1 MAISAEPRVA
11 LYFDFDN
18 IVISRYD
25 QLHGDPG
32 SRRAS
37 AYRKD
42 TSTSKAPA
50 AGSETAKKLAEA
62 TVDIDAVLDFAATF
76 GTIAISRAYA
86 DWSTPVN
93 ASYRGQLIDRAV
105 DLVQLF
111 PLSATKNGADIRL
124 AVDAVEDMFRIDDL
138 SHIVIVAGDSDYV
151 ALAQKAKRLGRYVV
165 GIGVAGGT
173 SRALTAAC
181 DEYADYDTLLA
192 TDAAVGDDEVAEVA
206 APAEEPAAPT
216 GRRTRAKAAGDASG
230 GTTTAP
236 VAEAVAEPVAE
247 STPAPTRRRRA
258 TSKSVT
264 DAAAEAPAVSPQSAD
279 SGSAG
284 SRSADS
290 GSADSGE
297 NAAPV
302 KRASARTIQFVAPT
316 DHAQADDTVAGSPR
330 NPSRLL
336 MKALELLHAKNDEEW
351 QSSSTVKNQ
360 MMRMDPSFQERRLGF
375 ASFTDFLKSRGGVV
389 ELDESGRGRV
399 RIRPPKD

>member
-1 MAISAEPRVA
+1 MPISAEPRVA

-25 QLHGDPG
+25 QLHGDQG
-32 SRRAS
+32 SRRVS

-50 AGSETAKKLAEA
+50 AGSETAKKLAVA
-62 TVDIDAVLDFAATF
+62 TVDVDAVLDFAATF
-76 GTIAISRAYA
+76 GTIAIARAYA

-138 SHIVIVAGDSDYV
+138 THIVIVAGDSDYV

-192 TDAAVGDDEVAEVA
+192 TDAAVADDEAADAAAQAVPEAAA
-206 APAEEPAAPT
+206 APPATSRRSRAKSAAPEAT
-216 GRRTRAKAAGDASG
+216 DAATADAAS
-230 GTTTAP
+230 TDAAAQTAP
-236 VAEAVAEPVAE
+236 E
-247 STPAPTRRRRA
+247 SAPAPTRRRRA
-258 TSKSVT
+258 TSKSV
-264 DAAAEAPAVSPQSAD
+264 AEAAGTSTPEKAEKTEKAEKPETPEPPA
-279 SGSAG
+279 
-284 SRSADS
+284 
-290 GSADSGE
+290 
-297 NAAPV
+297 
-302 KRASARTIQFVAPT
+302 KRASARALQFVAPT
-316 DHAQADDTVAGSPR
+316 DHAPVEETTGGSPR

-336 MKALELLHAKNDEEW
+336 LKALELLHSKNDEEW

-375 ASFTDFLKSRGGVV
+375 ASFTEFLKSRGGVV
-389 ELDESGRGRV
+389 ELDETGRGRV
-399 RIRPPKD
+399 RIRPTKD

>member
-1 MAISAEPRVA
+1 MATSAEPRVA

-18 IVISRYD
+18 IIISRYD
-25 QLHGDPG
+25 QLHGDN
-32 SRRAS
+32 

-42 TSTSKAPA
+42 TSRGKAPA
-50 AGSETAKKLAEA
+50 AGTQTAKKLTEA

-76 GTIAISRAYA
+76 GTIAIARAYA
-86 DWSTPVN
+86 DWSGPIN

-192 TDAAVGDDEVAEVA
+192 TDSAVTDEAADA
-206 APAEEPAAPT
+206 APDAAASST
-216 GRRTRAKAAGDASG
+216 TSGRRTRAKKSETAA
-230 GTTTAP
+230 TTAGQTTEPAAAP
-236 VAEAVAEPVAE
+236 VAE
-247 STPAPTRRRRA
+247 PAPARRRRA
-258 TSKSVT
+258 TTKTVT
-264 DAAAEAPAVSPQSAD
+264 DAAAEVPIETTESPEPPS
-279 SGSAG
+279 
-284 SRSADS
+284 
-290 GSADSGE
+290 
-297 NAAPV
+297 
-302 KRASARTIQFVAPT
+302 KRTSARALQFVAP
-316 DHAQADDTVAGSPR
+316 AEPASADDSDGSPR
-330 NPSRLL
+330 NPGRLL
-336 MKALELLHAKNDEEW
+336 VKALELLHAKNDEEW

-375 ASFTDFLKSRGGVV
+375 ASFTDFLRSRGGVV
-389 ELDESGRGRV
+389 EVDESGRGRV
-399 RIRPPKD
+399 RIRPKKD

>member
-25 QLHGDPG
+25 QLHSEPG
-32 SRRAS
+32 SRRTS

-42 TSTSKAPA
+42 TSPGKAPA

-76 GTIAISRAYA
+76 GTIAIARAYA
-86 DWSTPVN
+86 DWSTPIN

-173 SRALTAAC
+173 SRALTASC

-192 TDAAVGDDEVAEVA
+192 TDVAVSDDEVTDAPAPAARGRGRTTAAADAAATASEPADGEGADAAGSAGAEPA
-206 APAEEPAAPT
+206 KAPARRRRASTKQTTEAGAEAAIEATAPAEEP
-216 GRRTRAKAAGDASG
+216 
-230 GTTTAP
+230 
-236 VAEAVAEPVAE
+236 
-247 STPAPTRRRRA
+247 
-258 TSKSVT
+258 
-264 DAAAEAPAVSPQSAD
+264 
-279 SGSAG
+279 
-284 SRSADS
+284 
-290 GSADSGE
+290 
-297 NAAPV
+297 
-302 KRASARTIQFVAPT
+302 KRVSARALQFVAPVEPT
-316 DHAQADDTVAGSPR
+316 PIDDEVTAGSPR
-330 NPSRLL
+330 NPGRLL
-336 MKALELLHAKNDEEW
+336 LKALELMRAKNDEEW
-351 QSSSTVKNQ
+351 QSSTAVKNQ

-375 ASFTDFLKSRGGVV
+375 ASFTEFLKSRGGVV
-389 ELDESGRGRV
+389 ELDEAGRGRV
-399 RIRPPKD
+399 RIRPKKD

>member
-1 MAISAEPRVA
+1 MPVSAEPRVA

-32 SRRAS
+32 SRRVS

-62 TVDIDAVLDFAATF
+62 TVDVDAVLDFAATF
-76 GTIAISRAYA
+76 GTIAIARAYA

-138 SHIVIVAGDSDYV
+138 THIVIVAGDSDYV

-192 TDAAVGDDEVAEVA
+192 TDAAVTDDEA
-206 APAEEPAAPT
+206 ADAAASAAEPAAAPTT
-216 GRRTRAKAAGDASG
+216 GRRTRAKAAAEPADATATDGATEPAADAS
-230 GTTTAP
+230 TK
-236 VAEAVAEPVAE
+236 
-247 STPAPTRRRRA
+247 APTRRRRA
-258 TSKSVT
+258 TTKSVA
-264 DAAAEAPAVSPQSAD
+264 DASATAPAETAEPAEAPEPPA
-279 SGSAG
+279 
-284 SRSADS
+284 
-290 GSADSGE
+290 
-297 NAAPV
+297 
-302 KRASARTIQFVAPT
+302 KRASARALQFVAPT
-316 DHAQADDTVAGSPR
+316 DHAPADDTAGGSPR

-336 MKALELLHAKNDEEW
+336 LKALELLHAKNDEEW

-389 ELDESGRGRV
+389 ELDETGRGRV
-399 RIRPPKD
+399 RIRPTKD

>member
-1 MAISAEPRVA
+1 MPVSAEPRVA

-25 QLHGDPG
+25 QLHGDSG
-32 SRRAS
+32 SRRVS

-42 TSTSKAPA
+42 TSTSKAPV
-50 AGSETAKKLAEA
+50 AGSETAKKLAAA
-62 TVDIDAVLDFAATF
+62 TVDVDAVLDFAATF
-76 GTIAISRAYA
+76 GTIAIARAYA

-138 SHIVIVAGDSDYV
+138 THIVIVAGDSDYV
-151 ALAQKAKRLGRYVV
+151 ALAQKAKRLGRYVI

-192 TDAAVGDDEVAEVA
+192 TDAAVSDDEAADAAADA
-206 APAEEPAAPT
+206 APEASATPPAT
-216 GRRTRAKAAGDASG
+216 GRRSRAKSAAPETTDAA
-230 GTTTAP
+230 T
-236 VAEAVAEPVAE
+236 EPVAE
-247 STPAPTRRRRA
+247 PAPAPTRRRRA
-258 TSKSVT
+258 TSKSVAEASGT
-264 DAAAEAPAVSPQSAD
+264 SAPEKPESTEPPEAPA
-279 SGSAG
+279 
-284 SRSADS
+284 
-290 GSADSGE
+290 
-297 NAAPV
+297 
-302 KRASARTIQFVAPT
+302 KRASARALQFVAPT
-316 DHAQADDTVAGSPR
+316 DHAPIDDTTPGSPR

-336 MKALELLHAKNDEEW
+336 LKALELLHAKNDEEW

-389 ELDESGRGRV
+389 ELDETGRGRV
-399 RIRPPKD
+399 RIRPTKD

>member
-25 QLHGDPG
+25 QLHSEPG
-32 SRRAS
+32 SRRTS

-42 TSTSKAPA
+42 TSPGKAPA

-76 GTIAISRAYA
+76 GTIAIARAYA
-86 DWSTPVN
+86 DWSTPIN

-173 SRALTAAC
+173 SRALTASC

-192 TDAAVGDDEVAEVA
+192 TDVAVSDDEETD
-206 APAEEPAAPT
+206 APAPAVRGRGRGTAAAAAAAAASEPADGEATEGADAAGSAEAAGAEP
-216 GRRTRAKAAGDASG
+216 AKA
-230 GTTTAP
+230 
-236 VAEAVAEPVAE
+236 
-247 STPAPTRRRRA
+247 PARRRRA
-258 TSKSVT
+258 STKQT
-264 DAAAEAPAVSPQSAD
+264 TEAGAEAAIEAT
-279 SGSAG
+279 
-284 SRSADS
+284 
-290 GSADSGE
+290 
-297 NAAPV
+297 APV
-302 KRASARTIQFVAPT
+302 EEPKRVSARALQFVAPVEP
-316 DHAQADDTVAGSPR
+316 APIDDEVTAGSPR
-330 NPSRLL
+330 NPGRLL
-336 MKALELLHAKNDEEW
+336 LKALELMRAKNDEEW
-351 QSSSTVKNQ
+351 QSSTAVKNQ

-375 ASFTDFLKSRGGVV
+375 ASFTEFLKSRGGVV
-389 ELDESGRGRV
+389 ELDEAGRGRV
-399 RIRPPKD
+399 RIRPKKD

>member
-25 QLHGDPG
+25 QLHGD
-32 SRRAS
+32 S

-42 TSTSKAPA
+42 TSRGKAPA
-50 AGSETAKKLAEA
+50 AGTQTAKKLAEA

-76 GTIAISRAYA
+76 GTIAIARAYA
-86 DWSTPVN
+86 DWSTPIN

-192 TDAAVGDDEVAEVA
+192 TDAAVGDDEVA
-206 APAEEPAAPT
+206 APAPSTGRGRRGDTSGTEPDTEAAAEPAAEPL
-216 GRRTRAKAAGDASG
+216 
-230 GTTTAP
+230 
-236 VAEAVAEPVAE
+236 AEPVAE
-247 STPAPTRRRRA
+247 PAPSRRRRA
-258 TSKSVT
+258 STRKPT
-264 DAAAEAPAVSPQSAD
+264 E
-279 SGSAG
+279 AG
-284 SRSADS
+284 SDVSIDTKFADETK
-290 GSADSGE
+290 G
-297 NAAPV
+297 AATTGPSS
-302 KRASARTIQFVAPT
+302 RALQFVAPVEP
-316 DHAQADDTVAGSPR
+316 APADDAATGSPR
-330 NPSRLL
+330 NPGRLL
-336 MKALELLHAKNDEEW
+336 LKALELMRAKNDEEW
-351 QSSSTVKNQ
+351 QSSSAVKNQ
-360 MMRMDPSFQERRLGF
+360 MMRMDPTFQERRLGF

-389 ELDESGRGRV
+389 ELDEAGRGRV
-399 RIRPPKD
+399 RIRPKKD

>member
-76 GTIAISRAYA
+76 GTIAIARAYA

-192 TDAAVGDDEVAEVA
+192 TDAAVGDDEAAEAAQVVA
-206 APAEEPAAPT
+206 AP
-216 GRRTRAKAAGDASG
+216 
-230 GTTTAP
+230 TTAP
-236 VAEAVAEPVAE
+236 TSSRRSRSKAAPEAAAEVEPAVEAEAA
-247 STPAPTRRRRA
+247 PAPARRRRA
-258 TSKSVT
+258 TSKSV
-264 DAAAEAPAVSPQSAD
+264 AEAADGAPAEATEPPD
-279 SGSAG
+279 P
-284 SRSADS
+284 
-290 GSADSGE
+290 
-297 NAAPV
+297 AA
-302 KRASARTIQFVAPT
+302 KRASARALQFVAPT
-316 DHAQADDTVAGSPR
+316 DPAPADDTEAGSPR
-330 NPSRLL
+330 NPGRLL
-336 MKALELLHAKNDEEW
+336 LKALELLHAKNDEEW

-375 ASFTDFLKSRGGVV
+375 ASFTEFLKSRGGVV
-389 ELDESGRGRV
+389 ELDETGRGRV
-399 RIRPPKD
+399 RIRPKKD